1 MQNHRYI
8 KYGLWMSEEED
19 HSLQK
24 ICDQSGL
31 SRAAVL
37 RKMITRSP
45 IKERPNADFLSL
57 TDAIDKIGVNFNQL
71 VRKVNTTGTTSDH
84 DLKEAKRAYQQVLRL
99 MREWEK
105 TWR

>member
-1 MQNHRYI
+1 MQKHRYI

-57 TDAIDKIGVNFNQL
+57 TDAIDRIGVNFNQL
-71 VRKVNTTGTTSDH
+71 IRKVNTVGKATNS
-84 DLKEAKRAYQQVLRL
+84 DLKEAKRTYQQVLRL

>member
-1 MQNHRYI
+1 MQKHRYI

-37 RKMITRSP
+37 RKMIRLGGGPTIWAGSS
-45 IKERPNADFLSL
+45 SL
-57 TDAIDKIGVNFNQL
+57 WEVQC
-71 VRKVNTTGTTSDH
+71 S
-84 DLKEAKRAYQQVLRL
+84 RL
-99 MREWEK
+99 EGGR
-105 TWR
+105 